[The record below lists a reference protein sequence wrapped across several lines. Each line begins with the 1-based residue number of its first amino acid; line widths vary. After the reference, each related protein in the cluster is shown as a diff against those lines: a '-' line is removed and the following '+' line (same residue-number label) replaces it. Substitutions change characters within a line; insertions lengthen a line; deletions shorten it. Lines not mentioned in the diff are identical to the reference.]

1 MRLPA
6 AEYRPLLQLQL
17 PAGPVDVRSRQVLAQ
32 LHSLT
37 VEGQQLVEA
46 HQAPRVALPRA
57 AETAAELDSRPAG
70 AREPMAEQQPDEEE
84 NAAELKLGSGACSL
98 CACAC

>member
-1 MRLPA
+1 MFEVARFCRLYALGLQAPVAFRTGLTTRLAA

-46 HQAPRVALPRA
+46 HQALERRCRVLLTLLQSL
-57 AETAAELDSRPAG
+57 TADLRG
-70 AREPMAEQQPDEEE
+70 A
-84 NAAELKLGSGACSL
+84 
-98 CACAC
+98 

>member
-1 MRLPA
+1 MVALQAPVARHSALRHARGA

-46 HQAPRVALPRA
+46 HQALEQRCRVLLTLLQSL
-57 AETAAELDSRPAG
+57 TADLRG
-70 AREPMAEQQPDEEE
+70 A
-84 NAAELKLGSGACSL
+84 
-98 CACAC
+98 